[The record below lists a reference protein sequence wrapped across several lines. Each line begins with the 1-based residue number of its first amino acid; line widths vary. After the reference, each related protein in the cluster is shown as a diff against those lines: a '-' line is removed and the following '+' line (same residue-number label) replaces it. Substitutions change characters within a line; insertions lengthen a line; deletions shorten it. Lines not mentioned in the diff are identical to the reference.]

1 MARNVAAEEGSG
13 GARGAGGGP
22 RDAEGAVSGCR
33 DVWSGEVGG
42 GCPQRSC
49 GGGEGTCG
57 RGHAMLG
64 LVSGCRDVGWD
75 AMGEGV
81 QVQRGTGDGVEAR
94 RWGRPPTFGATRR
107 LQPPCTWE

>member
-1 MARNVAAEEGSG
+1 
-13 GARGAGGGP
+13 
-22 RDAEGAVSGCR
+22 
-33 DVWSGEVGG
+33 
-42 GCPQRSC
+42 
-49 GGGEGTCG
+49 
-57 RGHAMLG
+57 MLG